1 MDAPIYQ
8 GIKQYL
14 SKNRTSFHMP
24 GHKGNGDW
32 KPTDFYA
39 LDVTELPDTD
49 DLHAPTS
56 YIKDSEEQL
65 KRIYNTRQSF
75 YLLGGA
81 TCGIFAMLAA
91 TVREGETV
99 ILDRSCHKSVIHA
112 LIVIGARPVYLYPKY
127 NHQFGFPGGID
138 PNELETLLETHRDA
152 KAVVVTS
159 PTYYGGLSDIAALSA
174 AAHRHG
180 IPLLVD
186 EAHGAH
192 LPFSPLL
199 PESAISCGADIV
211 IQSVHKT
218 LGALS
223 GGALLHICS
232 DKISPEAVRK
242 LLAMFQTSSPSY
254 AILASLEHAVFSAPA
269 LEKRYKTLLAQIEE
283 GRTLVNNTAKA
294 YWVGPELQ
302 NTCQIHALD
311 LTRIVI
317 NVAKSG
323 FSGYEMAALLRDKY
337 KIEPEMADEHNI
349 VCISTAYNDP
359 ADIKKLTKAMLTIV
373 KKIQPVTNQHQPT
386 TEQPPAVIRI
396 TPREAFYRNGECIHL
411 EQAPGRIAKNLIC
424 KYPPGTPILVPG
436 EEIQLEHIRE
446 IAAILESGAAI
457 NGVDR
462 QYQIEVV
469 QEAQL

>member
-1 MDAPIYQ
+1 MDAPIYR

-14 SKNRTSFHMP
+14 SKNRISFHMP

-32 KPTDFYA
+32 KPADLYA

-49 DLHAPTS
+49 DLYAPTS

-65 KRIYNTRQSF
+65 KRIYNTRHSF

-91 TVREGETV
+91 TVQEGETV
-99 ILDRSCHKSVIHA
+99 MIDRNCHKSVIHA
-112 LIVIGARPVYLYPKY
+112 LMMIGARPAYVYPKY

-138 PNELETLLETHRDA
+138 PDELETSLQMHGDA
-152 KAVVVTS
+152 KAVLVTS
-159 PTYYGGLSDIAALSA
+159 PNYYGGLSNIAALA
-174 AAHRHG
+174 AVSHRHG

-199 PESAISCGADIV
+199 PESALSCGADMV
-211 IQSVHKT
+211 VQSVHKT

-232 DKISPEAVRK
+232 DTILPENVRK

-254 AILASLEHAVFSAPA
+254 AILASLEFAVFTAA
-269 LEKRYKTLLAQIEE
+269 GLEKRYKPLLAQIQE
-283 GRTLVNNTAKA
+283 GRALVNHTAKA

-311 LTRIVI
+311 PTRIVI

-323 FSGYEMAALLRDKY
+323 LSGYEMAALLRSKY
-337 KIEPEMADEHNI
+337 KIDPEMADEHNI
-349 VCISTAYNDP
+349 VCIATPYNDP
-359 ADIKKLTKAMLTIV
+359 SDVKKLTKAMLTII
-373 KKIQPVTNQHQPT
+373 KKIQPATLQHEPILQLPA
-386 TEQPPAVIRI
+386 AVIRM
-396 TPREAFYRNGECIHL
+396 TPREAFYQAGEYIHL

-436 EEIQLEHIRE
+436 EEIRLEHIRE
-446 IAAILESGAAI
+446 IAALLENGTAI
-457 NGVDR
+457 YGIDR
-462 QYQIEVV
+462 EYQIEVV
-469 QEAQL
+469 VD